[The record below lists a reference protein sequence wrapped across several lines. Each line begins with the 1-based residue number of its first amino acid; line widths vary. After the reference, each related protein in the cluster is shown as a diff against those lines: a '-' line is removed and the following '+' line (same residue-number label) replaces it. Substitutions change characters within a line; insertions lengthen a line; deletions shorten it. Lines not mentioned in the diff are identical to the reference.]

1 MQRVVDVYA
10 LQMAG
15 DEETNGG
22 WWVMRTVQLL
32 RSEEGKEEFY
42 LKKIDS
48 IDGRWTDEVNNF

>member
-1 MQRVVDVYA
+1 
-10 LQMAG
+10 
-15 DEETNGG
+15 
-22 WWVMRTVQLL
+22 MRTVQLL